1 MHAWLQLAW
10 RHKCHGRGLSSG
22 HNQKRYLNDVE
33 TIVCEAPDW
42 DCAQLMQLA
51 KQLKRN
57 FDVRIVQVGMI
68 NIERTTATLYAR
80 GMGATGTAQQIPF
93 LRVLFDK

>member
-1 MHAWLQLAW
+1 
-10 RHKCHGRGLSSG
+10 
-22 HNQKRYLNDVE
+22 
-33 TIVCEAPDW
+33 
-42 DCAQLMQLA
+42 MQLA